1 MLLLYG
7 IGIVFILL
15 LDALFGG
22 LVIGFIVL
30 CANLWYITVPV
41 LLVTWY
47 QLRKE
52 EKKRQAIQKDYDDL
66 AYRINRNNVRYDQA
80 KTTNEYKEVYKE
92 YNDII
97 NIINDNMMVELY
109 EIRDKIKVELI
120 NLENKIR
127 G

>member
-7 IGIVFILL
+7 IGILFILL
-15 LDALFGG
+15 LDAIFGG

-30 CANLWYITVPV
+30 CANLWYITVPI
-41 LLVTWY
+41 LLIIWY
-47 QLRKE
+47 QLRKD

-66 AYRINRNNVRYDQA
+66 VYRINRNNVRYDQA
-80 KTTNEYKEVYKE
+80 KTTSEYKEVYKE
-92 YNDII
+92 YNDIV
-97 NIINDNMMVELY
+97 NIITDNMMVELY
-109 EIRDKIKVELI
+109 GIRDKIKVELI

>member
-15 LDALFGG
+15 LDAIFGG

-41 LLVTWY
+41 LLIIWH
-47 QLRKE
+47 QLRKD

-66 AYRINRNNVRYDQA
+66 VYRINKNNVRYDQA
-80 KTTNEYKEVYKE
+80 KTTNEYKEVYEE

-97 NIINDNMMVELY
+97 NIITDNMMVELY
-109 EIRDKIKVELI
+109 EIRDKIKAELI